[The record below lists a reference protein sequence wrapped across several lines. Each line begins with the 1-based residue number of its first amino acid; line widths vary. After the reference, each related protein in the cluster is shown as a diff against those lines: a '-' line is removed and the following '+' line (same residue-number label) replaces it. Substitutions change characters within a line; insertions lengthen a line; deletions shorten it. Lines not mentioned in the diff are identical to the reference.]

1 MNTCVL
7 LCAERGL
14 DHLRYQDEG
23 ASANMIPVYRRGQ
36 GTSTH
41 RAHVAPSYQG
51 IQYQD
56 EICEVSLAGK
66 VRPPS
71 NGAVIRG
78 RRDYSRTPYYI
89 RGQQNH
95 QDLALG
101 PEVSSYSS
109 LSGIEVSLIHSK
121 EGYMSKKSH

>member
-1 MNTCVL
+1 MY
-7 LCAERGL
+7 R
-14 DHLRYQDEG
+14 DEG
-23 ASANMIPVYRRGQ
+23 ASANMIPVYRRGW

-41 RAHVAPSYQG
+41 RPHLAPSYQC

-56 EICEVSLAGK
+56 KEIWEVSLAGK

-89 RGQQNH
+89 RGQQN

-121 EGYMSKKSH
+121 EGYMTKKSH